1 MYVILIKPK
10 NQRNKAY
17 IYYLCSAFL
26 INILWNNMRMYFLFA
41 YRFYLFK
48 KIETVWKRTQ
58 RDSRCYTYN
67 LLNWTGKTSF
77 KYNSY
82 NQFDSRNSLMPVGDL
97 TKEAWHAISSNLPLS
112 IVNPSDSY
120 NPRKRCSLL
129 MASNTKKETWFLHR
143 IHELI
148 LNTLVSESR
157 GTWIARI
164 SSIETAFLLLLLFF
178 LSFFLFF
185 YLFVLKRFETT
196 RARYFQNETF
206 QRRRNVRRTRRCT
219 LYVLCEWV
227 CTCNYYFNGGTPGL
241 PVRHFN
247 FFPVTFSIFF
257 FFILFHSVYF
267 HFPSLYVTVYRH
279 A

>member
-1 MYVILIKPK
+1 MT
-10 NQRNKAY
+10 RD
-17 IYYLCSAFL
+17 FL
-26 INILWNNMRMYFLFA
+26 KFTTQHRESL
-41 YRFYLFK
+41 RF
-48 KIETVWKRTQ
+48 I
-58 RDSRCYTYN
+58 
-67 LLNWTGKTSF
+67 
-77 KYNSY
+77 
-82 NQFDSRNSLMPVGDL
+82 
-97 TKEAWHAISSNLPLS
+97 
-112 IVNPSDSY
+112 Y
-120 NPRKRCSLL
+120 NPRKRCSSL

-227 CTCNYYFNGGTPGL
+227 CTCNYYFNGGTSDL

-247 FFPVTFSIFF
+247 FFPVTFSIIFF
-257 FFILFHSVYF
+257 FFSFCFIWFTFIFHRYMWPYIDM
-267 HFPSLYVTVYRH
+267 HNTI
-279 A
+279 